1 MKNILL
7 LFAMF
12 IMFSSVTYASFPVT
26 EKTTSIELVSPTEID
41 NSALELPVSSSF
53 HFGGFALG
61 FFLGGLGVLLAYSFS
76 GWKGSDMTRSSWYGL
91 GAIVVLY
98 SILILGAA

>member
-61 FFLGGLGVLLAYSFS
+61 FFLGGIGVLLAYAFS
-76 GWKGSDMTRSSWYGL
+76 GWRGSDMTRSAWYGL
-91 GAIVVLY
+91 GAIVILY